1 MSKTLISIALLLA
14 CIVALVAASRSIE
27 QSVVASASAPISE
40 YGVGALGRIEPQS
53 RVIKVNAPST
63 MEPPVVEKL
72 HVDVGDEVTEG
83 QTLAVLDSN
92 RRELADVE
100 EARASLLVAEKS
112 LAQIQ
117 AGAKAGDIV
126 AQEAMVE
133 RTRERL
139 KLAEKKLDRI
149 RRMVQS
155 KVMSDDDLD
164 VGIADVEVLQ
174 RELRQHEATLVA
186 LNEVR
191 TVDVEYALA
200 EVARARA
207 ELQRADADLEIS
219 VIRSPIAGSIL
230 RINSRGG
237 ERIGTDGL
245 LELGDTREMDVVA
258 EVHESDILRVKV
270 DMPATIFLRNL
281 DRTLH
286 GHVIEIGGLVGR
298 KDVLSDDPVD
308 DTDAR
313 IVEVRIRL
321 DAEDGQLVARMS
333 YARVEVTIDTR
344 TNSSPI
350 SGQTT
355 ELSQNGSAR

>member
-1 MSKTLISIALLLA
+1 MSKTLISVFILLA
-14 CIVALVAASRSIE
+14 STVALVAASRSIE
-27 QSVVASASAPISE
+27 QSEMTSAAAPVSE
-40 YGVGALGRIEPQS
+40 YGVGALGRIEPRS

-117 AGAKAGDIV
+117 AGAKAGDII

-139 KLAEKKLDRI
+139 KLSEKQLERI
-149 RRMVQS
+149 RKLVQS
-155 KVMSDDDLD
+155 KAMSEEDLD
-164 VGIADVEVLQ
+164 VGSADVEVLQ

-186 LNEVR
+186 LKEIR
-191 TVDVEYALA
+191 TVDVDRALA

-219 VIRSPIAGSIL
+219 LIRSPIAGSIL
-230 RINSRGG
+230 RVNSRGG
-237 ERIGTDGL
+237 ERIGADGL
-245 LELGDTREMDVVA
+245 LELGDTSQMDVVA
-258 EVHESDILRVKV
+258 EVHESDILRVQV
-270 DMPATIFLRNL
+270 NMPATILLRNL

-298 KDVLSDDPVD
+298 NDVLSDDPVD

-313 IVEVRIRL
+313 VVEVRIRL

-344 TNSSPI
+344 TSSPPI
-350 SGQTT
+350 SDRTT
-355 ELSQNGSAR
+355 ELSQRGSAR